1 MNENRL
7 LPGLRL
13 VVALVGVLF
22 IACSNSS
29 ASLRVDTVSPAHLS
43 PGTTSQI
50 VVTGTGFRRGDR
62 VRFGSVE
69 ALNTVW
75 VSSGALSVTPP
86 AAIPAGRYAVL
97 VVAPDGRQAMKS
109 NAVEVGAASRS
120 GVGVRP
126 AAVVT
131 ASPAAAG
138 RASARGDAPASA
150 TATPRRAGTA
160 SSAPGSIAAQPGP
173 GEGRAKT
180 RQVTPVSPRDD
191 GEQQEGGSKRN
202 EQD

>member
-126 AAVVT
+126 AA
-131 ASPAAAG
+131 AG